1 MYSRLSAILRSRA
14 HRADA
19 AFVIST
25 EDMKEQLPSQN
36 ISVPKHYRLTYKAD
50 EIQAQVSR
58 IAGEV
63 SRWCAS
69 SNITSK
75 SDVLA
80 IPVLRGGI
88 YFFADLTRE
97 IDCSLQVAPG
107 RARAYEEGS
116 NTSTRS
122 ELYINLD
129 GVSVAGRHVLLVDDI
144 CDSGR
149 TLDKLVAY
157 LLAQGAESVKSAVL
171 ILRKH
176 GSSAFTPD
184 WYGFGFTGDDWFV
197 GYGMDDKGR
206 YSNLS
211 QIYTVR
217 PE

>member
-1 MYSRLSAILRSRA
+1 M
-14 HRADA
+14 
-19 AFVIST
+19 
-25 EDMKEQLPSQN
+25 EDQSPPQN
-36 ISVPKHYRLTYKAD
+36 IPVPSHYRLTYRAP
-50 EIQAQVSR
+50 EIRTQVTR

-63 SRWCAS
+63 SQWCAAAGL
-69 SNITSK
+69 TSK
-75 SDVLA
+75 QDVLA

-97 IDCSLQVAPG
+97 INCSLQIAPG

-116 NTSTRS
+116 NTATRS

-129 GVSVAGRHVLLVDDI
+129 GVAVAGRHVLLVDDI

-157 LLAQGAESVKSAVL
+157 LVAQGAESVKSAAL

-176 GSSAFTPD
+176 ETSVFTPD
-184 WYGFGFTGDDWFV
+184 WYGFAFTGDDWFV

-217 PE
+217 PS